1 MCKIRVPV
9 IAFDKITNSNH
20 KLKSHLVVA
29 CWSTRAMHVRDG
41 RLDVGLDGA
50 LVRPRRLDAS
60 VALSAGGWRATG
72 WTGCSCSLGD
82 GQWGACR
89 SRRWCRARNSR
100 RWCRARDSGQ
110 PDKEDR
116 TQELGL
122 AGLGGFDFVV
132 GCQLGRGLWS
142 LRSAWRL
149 AAF

>member
-1 MCKIRVPV
+1 
-9 IAFDKITNSNH
+9 
-20 KLKSHLVVA
+20 
-29 CWSTRAMHVRDG
+29 MHVRGG

-89 SRRWCRARNSR
+89 SRRWCRAK
-100 RWCRARDSGQ
+100 DSGQ

-142 LRSAWRL
+142 
-149 AAF
+149 